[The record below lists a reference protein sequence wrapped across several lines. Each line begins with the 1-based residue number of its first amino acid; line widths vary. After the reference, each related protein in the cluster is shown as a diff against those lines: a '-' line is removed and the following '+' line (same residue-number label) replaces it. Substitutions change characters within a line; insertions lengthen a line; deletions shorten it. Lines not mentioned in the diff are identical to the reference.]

1 MESKINCSP
10 DNQSRDRV
18 AKVIVA
24 IRIGSKLHLLF
35 SRKRVFNRPESH
47 DRLELLGGHLDNDDP
62 LQGAIRELRE
72 EELSGLLGGKLQDK
86 HLIERIMVDGIEHH
100 IYSMEISCEEHKQ
113 LRHNARESL
122 GFELIA
128 FSEMWN
134 TATLSRL
141 TEKTLK
147 ILAAFMDAGK
157 RKCCGD
163 SKLG

>member
-1 MESKINCSP
+1 MESNMNSSF

-18 AKVIVA
+18 AKVLVS
-24 IRIGSKLHLLF
+24 IRIGSELHLLF
-35 SRKRVFNRPESH
+35 SRKRVINRPESH
-47 DRLELLGGHLDNDDP
+47 DRLEFPGGHLENDDP
-62 LQGAIRELRE
+62 LQGAIRELIE
-72 EELSGLLGGKLQDK
+72 EDLSGLLGGKLQDK
-86 HLIERIMVDGIEHH
+86 HLIEKIMVDGIEHH
-100 IYSMEISCEEHKQ
+100 IYSMEISNEERKQ

-147 ILAAFMDAGK
+147 ILAVFMDAGK
-157 RKCCGD
+157 GKP
-163 SKLG
+163 